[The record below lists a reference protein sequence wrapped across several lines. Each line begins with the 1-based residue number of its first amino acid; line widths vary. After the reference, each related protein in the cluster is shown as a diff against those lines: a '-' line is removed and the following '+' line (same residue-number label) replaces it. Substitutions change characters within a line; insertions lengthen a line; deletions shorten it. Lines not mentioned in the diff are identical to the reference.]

1 MVCVR
6 NIVESVLDVMPT
18 GAVHVE
24 PKRLAV
30 EAFLLIVPI
39 SYNGIAWQVPPT
51 IASTT
56 SSRSAMGKGASM
68 SSMDRNHSTGA
79 QHLLQT

>member
-39 SYNGIAWQVPPT
+39 SYNGIGMAGAAHYRVHDFIPQRYGQ
-51 IASTT
+51 
-56 SSRSAMGKGASM
+56 RSVEVVHGPEP
-68 SSMDRNHSTGA
+68 
-79 QHLLQT
+79 